1 MAFRTLLNIKT
12 PVKIRN
18 KLISS
23 FLAGILALQ
32 IIGLACTT
40 RVSEWI
46 LLNTPPEIY
55 SLVYFYNGSLS
66 EELKSQHDKL
76 DQSTAHANLRFRKVA
91 DKSIR
96 QPYYALYYRNRFIEK
111 FGSYSDLGSL
121 TTSPVREK
129 IAGELMA
136 GKLCVMLYLKTGEEQ
151 KDEAGWQV
159 LQKTV
164 ETSPF
169 KEIIAVVELNR
180 EDVDEAHFISFL
192 LNVEEDLK
200 RIHEPMLFGIFGKF
214 KALEPL
220 LAGGITGENINLM
233 VGFLTAECS
242 CLIKDDLPGADIL
255 FSGRWD
261 NPKPALLNKI
271 LDENPLLAK

>member
-1 MAFRTLLNIKT
+1 
-12 PVKIRN
+12 VKIRN
-18 KLISS
+18 KLIST

-46 LLNTPPEIY
+46 LLNTPQEIY
-55 SLVYFYNGSLS
+55 SLVYLYNGNLNQ
-66 EELKSQHDKL
+66 EIKSQHDKL
-76 DQSTAHANLRFRKVA
+76 VQSTAHANLRFRMVA
-91 DKSIR
+91 DKSIG
-96 QPYYALYYRNRFIEK
+96 QPYYALYYRNRLIEK
-111 FGSYSDLGSL
+111 FGSYKELGSL

-129 IAGELMA
+129 IASELMA
-136 GKLCVMLYLKTGEEQ
+136 GKLCVMLYLKTGAEE

-164 ETSPF
+164 EASPF

-180 EDVDEAHFISFL
+180 KNLDEAHFISCL

-200 RIHEPMLFGIFGKF
+200 QIQEPMLFGIFGKF

-233 VGFLTAECS
+233 ISFLTAECS

-255 FSGRWD
+255 FSGRWE